1 MAESLLTS
9 LLQTLDTHS
18 ISQIASHLG
27 ESESSVS
34 CGLESSTATVLGGM
48 AAKSQDPGALRRV
61 LDLLPGNLGDVSW
74 SNPAAALSGTASPII
89 AIGNR
94 MVSELF
100 GSYGTTIASAI
111 GRQSGLAPGKS
122 SSLLAMAAPMVMG
135 FLS

>member
-18 ISQIASHLG
+18 ISQIASHVG

-34 CGLESSTATVLGGM
+34 RGLESSTATVLAGM

-61 LDLLPGNLGDVSW
+61 LDLLPGNLGDISW
-74 SNPAAALSGTASPII
+74 SNLAGALSSTAAPII

-100 GSYGTTIASAI
+100 GSSSTTIASAL
-111 GRQSGLAPGKS
+111 GRQSGLAPGKAS
-122 SSLLAMAAPMVMG
+122 TLLAMAAPMVMS
-135 FLS
+135 F

>member
-1 MAESLLTS
+1 MAESLITS

-34 CGLESSTATVLGGM
+34 RGLESSTATILGGM

-74 SNPAAALSGTASPII
+74 SHLVSAVTSTASPVI
-89 AIGNR
+89 AAGNR
-94 MVSELF
+94 IVSELF
-100 GSYGTTIASAI
+100 GSSSTTIASAL
-111 GRQSGLAPGKS
+111 GRQSG
-122 SSLLAMAAPMVMG
+122 
-135 FLS
+135 